1 MIAIAT
7 RIRAATKGA
16 LVPIAQIDFPANA
29 RPTHADKVNELAKSI
44 RLIGLQS
51 TPTVVERD
59 GRYML
64 VAGRHRV
71 EAMRV
76 IGKDPI
82 PVRIAD
88 FDDIEARLWAISE
101 NLHRNELS
109 ALERAEQIT
118 EFARLSQEKADVG
131 KAEPLAVQPQGEQV
145 ATAPSDVSRQV
156 GAKPQG
162 GRPEGGSRAAA
173 RDLGLTEQEV
183 RRARTIATLPD
194 VVKAKAVDLGLD
206 GNQSALLRA
215 AKAPTPQA
223 QISTLE
229 RRAER
234 APVTLAPRPQA
245 LRNLENIAAGD
256 LARWIK
262 ETTPN
267 DRLHVIDVL
276 ERAAAILRDE
286 LQAGRAA

>member
-1 MIAIAT
+1 MIKLSPELAPRT
-7 RIRAATKGA
+7 RAATKGA
-16 LVPIAQIDFPANA
+16 LVPIAEIDFPTNA
-29 RPTHADKVNELAKSI
+29 RPTHADKVGELVKSI

-51 TPTVVERD
+51 MPTVVERD

-88 FDDIEARLWAISE
+88 FDDIEAQLWRISE

-109 ALERAEQIT
+109 ALERAEQIA
-118 EFARLSQEKADVG
+118 EFARLSQEKADAAR
-131 KAEPLAVQPQGEQV
+131 AEPQAAQV
-145 ATAPSDVSRQV
+145 AH
-156 GAKPQG
+156 
-162 GRPEGGSRAAA
+162 PEGSAGKVEADARRYEQRGDSLAA
-173 RDLGLTEQEV
+173 RDLGITRDEV

-194 VVKAKAVDLGLD
+194 EVKAKAADLGLD
-206 GNQSALLRA
+206 RNQSALLDA
-215 AKAPTPQA
+215 AKASPQD

-234 APVTLAPRPQA
+234 APVPMTPRPSP
-245 LRNLENIAAGD
+245 LRNLENIGAGQ
-256 LARWIK
+256 LAKWIK

-276 ERAAAILRDE
+276 ERAAQILRAE
-286 LQAGRAA
+286 MGAERAA